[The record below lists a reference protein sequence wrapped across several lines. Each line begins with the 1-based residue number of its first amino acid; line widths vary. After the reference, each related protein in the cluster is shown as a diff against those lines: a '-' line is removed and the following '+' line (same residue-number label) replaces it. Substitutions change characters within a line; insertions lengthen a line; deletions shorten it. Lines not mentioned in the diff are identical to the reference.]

1 MDTNEVNERF
11 EEIIKPAKPRAVK
24 RIPKKQPAK
33 FPELRWI
40 AGVCF
45 IGSFTFMILCASVAT
60 LLESV

>member
-1 MDTNEVNERF
+1 MDTNEVNKKF
-11 EEIIKPAKPRAVK
+11 EEIMKPAKNTVK

>member
-11 EEIIKPAKPRAVK
+11 ESIIKPAKNTVK
-24 RIPKKQPAK
+24 RVPKKQSAK

>member
-1 MDTNEVNERF
+1 MDTNEVNQKF
-11 EEIIKPAKPRAVK
+11 EEIMKPKVIRIKERRTPA
-24 RIPKKQPAK
+24 Q

-40 AGVCF
+40 AGACF